1 LITSNIK
8 VNIFKHGLETEK
20 GSGLM
25 LDLLGD
31 WKRTDYCGSLGAKDL
46 ERKVILMGWVQSK
59 RDHGGL
65 IFVDLRDREGIVQ
78 IVFNPQ
84 FSKESHEKAGLLKD
98 EWTIA
103 VKGTVKRRPSETLNP
118 NIKTG
123 EIEVIAEEIR
133 ILNTSK
139 PLPFSIEDEIKV
151 DELLRLEYRFLD
163 LRRPI
168 MRDNLILRHKI
179 VSATRSY
186 LNSKGFI
193 EIETPYLTRSTPE
206 GARDFLV
213 PSRLNPGEFYAL
225 PQSPQL
231 LKQTLMISGF
241 DRYYQ
246 IVRCFR
252 DEDLR
257 ADRQPEFTQIDL
269 EMSFVDE
276 DEVMETV
283 EGMIKAI
290 FKQAKGIEI
299 ETPFMRMKYA
309 EAMLKYGSDKP
320 DLRFGLE
327 LQDVTEVFKNSGF
340 KVFSDAIKRG
350 GIIKALNL
358 KERASELSRKEIDD
372 LGEFVK
378 SLGAKG
384 LAWIR
389 VSEGEWQSPITKFL
403 SESEKEKLK
412 DTLKIGDGD
421 IIFFAADSAYTVN
434 LVLSNLRLRLGE
446 RFNLVDKSKL
456 AFLWV
461 VDFPLLEF
469 DEAEKR
475 YVAMHHPFTSPKE
488 EDLEIF
494 DDAPEK
500 VKARAY
506 DIVLNGVE
514 IGGGSIRIHRS
525 DIQEKLFDKIG
536 LEPEE
541 AKKRFGFLL
550 KALQF
555 GAPPHGGI
563 ALGVDRLTMLIA
575 GASSI
580 RDVIAFPKTQ
590 KGVCPFTEAP
600 SPVDEKQLLDLKI
613 RVDLKP

>member
-1 LITSNIK
+1 M
-8 VNIFKHGLETEK
+8 LE
-20 GSGLM
+20 
-25 LDLLGD
+25 LLGD
-31 WKRTDYCGSLGAKDL
+31 WKRTDYCGSLGVKDL
-46 ERKVILMGWVQSK
+46 EREAILMGWVQSK

-84 FSKESHEKAGLLKD
+84 LSKESHEKAGLLKD
-98 EWTIA
+98 EWTVA
-103 VKGTVKRRPSETLNP
+103 VKGTVRKRPSETLNQ

-123 EIEVIAEEIR
+123 EIEVIAKEIK

-139 PLPFSIEDEIKV
+139 PLPFPIEDEINV

-163 LRRPI
+163 LRRPV
-168 MRDNLILRHKI
+168 MRDNLLLRHEI
-179 VSATRSY
+179 VSATRNY
-186 LNSKGFI
+186 LNSNGFI

-276 DEVMETV
+276 SDVMETV
-283 EGMIKAI
+283 EGTIKAI
-290 FKQAKGIEI
+290 FKQAKGIDVQ
-299 ETPFMRMKYA
+299 TPFMRMKYD
-309 EAMLKYGSDKP
+309 EAMLKYGNDKP
-320 DLRFGLE
+320 DLRFDLE
-327 LQDVTEVFKNSGF
+327 LEDISETFNNSGF

-350 GIIKALNL
+350 GIVKALNL
-358 KERASELSRKEIDD
+358 KGQASELSRKEIDD
-372 LGEFVK
+372 LGEFAK
-378 SLGAKG
+378 SLGARG

-389 VSEGEWQSPITKFL
+389 VFENEWQSPITKFL
-403 SESEKEKLK
+403 SESEKKELK
-412 DTLKIGDGD
+412 NTLKIEDGD
-421 IIFFAADSAYTVN
+421 IIFFAADSTYTVN
-434 LVLSNLRLRLGE
+434 LVLSNLRLHLGE
-446 RFNLVDKSKL
+446 RFNLIDQSKL

-461 VDFPLLEF
+461 VGFPLLEF
-469 DEAEKR
+469 DETDKR

-488 EDLEIF
+488 EDLETL
-494 DDAPEK
+494 DTAPEK
-500 VKARAY
+500 VRARAY

-525 DIQEKLFDKIG
+525 DIQQKLFDKIG

-541 AKKRFGFLL
+541 AKRKFGFLL
-550 KALQF
+550 EALQF

-563 ALGVDRLTMLIA
+563 ALGLDRLVMLIM
-575 GASSI
+575 GANSI

-590 KGVCPFTEAP
+590 KGVCPLTEAP
-600 SPVDEKQLLDLKI
+600 SHVEAKQLLDLKI
-613 RVDLKP
+613 RVDLKS

>member
-1 LITSNIK
+1 M
-8 VNIFKHGLETEK
+8 LE
-20 GSGLM
+20 
-25 LDLLGD
+25 LLGD
-31 WKRTDYCGSLGAKDL
+31 WKRTDYSGSLGVKDL
-46 ERKVILMGWVQSK
+46 EREVILTGWVQSK

-84 FSKESHEKAGLLKD
+84 LSKESHEKAGLLKD

-103 VKGTVKRRPSETLNP
+103 AMGTVKKRPPETLNP

-123 EIEVIAEEIR
+123 EIEVIAKEMK

-139 PLPFSIEDEIKV
+139 PLPFPIEDEIKV

-163 LRRPI
+163 LRRPV
-168 MRDNLILRHKI
+168 MRDNILLRHEI
-179 VSATRSY
+179 VSATRNY
-186 LNSKGFI
+186 LDSDGFI
-193 EIETPYLTRSTPE
+193 EVETPYLTRSTPE

-276 DEVMETV
+276 NDVMETV

-290 FKQAKGIEI
+290 FNEVKGVDIPR
-299 ETPFMRMKYA
+299 PFIKMKYD
-309 EAMLKYGSDKP
+309 EAMLKYGNDKP

-327 LQDVTEVFKNSGF
+327 LQDITGTFKSSGF
-340 KVFSDAIKRG
+340 KVFSDAIKKG
-350 GIIKALNL
+350 GIVKVLNL
-358 KERASELSRKEIDD
+358 EGKASELSRKEIDD
-372 LGEFVK
+372 LGEFAK

-389 VSEGEWQSPITKFL
+389 IFENEWQSPITKFL
-403 SESEKEKLK
+403 SESEKEELK
-412 DTLKIGDGD
+412 STLKIEDGD
-421 IIFFAADSAYTVN
+421 IIFFAADTTYTVN

-446 RFNLVDKSKL
+446 RFNMIDQSKL

-469 DEAEKR
+469 DETEKR
-475 YVAMHHPFTSPKE
+475 YAAMHHPFTSPKE

-494 DDAPEK
+494 DTTPEK
-500 VKARAY
+500 VRARAY
-506 DIVLNGVE
+506 DLVLNGVE

-525 DIQEKLFDKIG
+525 DIQQKLFDKIG

-541 AKKRFGFLL
+541 AKKKFGFLL
-550 KALQF
+550 EALQF

-563 ALGVDRLTMLIA
+563 ALGLDRLVMLIT
-575 GASSI
+575 GSNSI

-590 KGVCPFTEAP
+590 KGVCPLTEAP
-600 SPVDEKQLLDLKI
+600 SPVDARQLLDLKI
-613 RVDLKP
+613 KVDLKS